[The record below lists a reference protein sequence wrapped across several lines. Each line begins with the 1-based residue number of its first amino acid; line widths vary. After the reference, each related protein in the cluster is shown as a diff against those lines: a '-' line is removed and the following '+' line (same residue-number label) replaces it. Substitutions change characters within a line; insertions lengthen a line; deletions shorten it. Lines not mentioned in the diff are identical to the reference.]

1 MDAPARSGRWVGW
14 LAALLGIVALASLL
28 PAAPASAGTS
38 RDDAIEQLQNV
49 RVSIDLTLSLIK
61 DGRSEEAFDA
71 AATGY
76 LDHFEMV
83 EVPLRIVDN
92 DLTIETEGRF
102 ANIRQLIRD
111 DAPVSDVRDELIELR
126 GVLDTIERKLTATGA
141 AAPALIFGQSFL
153 IIFREGFE
161 VVLLVSILLGYLE
174 AARSSSLIR
183 PILYGIALAC
193 VATVLTVVVLRVVF
207 EQLPFSIE
215 VLEGIT
221 ALVAVVMLFYVSFWL
236 VARMEHKRWMEFVRA
251 RLWSAV
257 SLGSTA
263 SLMLVGFTAVYR
275 EGFETALFYQALWS
289 FGEGLGEW
297 VLAGLAA
304 GLVAL
309 TAVAIV
315 MFRLGR
321 KVPVKRFM
329 SIAVVCVMIT
339 SVTFLGNAVHALQ
352 AGDLIA
358 YHRLDSWPRIPIFL
372 SQVTGYWPTLQSVL
386 AQIALSAIYL
396 GGAVYVFVVKPRRA
410 AHRDSGGPAAGSL
423 PAPSERDAASSLAS
437 V

>member
-1 MDAPARSGRWVGW
+1 MRRLLVL
-14 LAALLGIVALASLL
+14 LAGVVAAIGLLASL
-28 PAAPASAGTS
+28 PVAPASASS
-38 RDDAIEQLQNV
+38 RDDAITQVQNV
-49 RVSIDLTLSLIK
+49 RISIDLTLSLIK
-61 DGRSEEAFDA
+61 QGKSDQAFTA
-71 AATGY
+71 AANGY
-76 LDHFEMV
+76 LNHFELV
-83 EVPLRIVDN
+83 EVPLRIIDN
-92 DLTIETEGRF
+92 DLTIDAEGRF
-102 ANIRQLIRD
+102 ADIRQLIRD
-111 DAPVSDVRDELIELR
+111 HAPVDAIRDKLVELR

-174 AARSSSLIR
+174 AARSPAFIK
-183 PILYGIALAC
+183 PILVGIGLAG
-193 VATVLTVVVLRVVF
+193 VATVLTVVVLRLVF
-207 EQLPFSIE
+207 ESLPFSIE

-221 ALVAVVMLFYVSFWL
+221 AMIAVVMLFYVSFWL

-257 SLGSTA
+257 SLGSTF
-263 SLMLVGFTAVYR
+263 SLVMVGFTAVYR

-289 FGEGLGEW
+289 FGAGLGGW
-297 VLAGLAA
+297 VLAGLFA

-309 TAVAIV
+309 TALAIV

-329 SIAVVCVMIT
+329 NIAVACVMLT

-358 YHRLDSWPRIPIFL
+358 YHRLDSWPRMPIFL
-372 SQVTGYWPTLQSVL
+372 SQVTGYWPTVQSVI

-396 GGAVYVFVVKPRRA
+396 GGALYVFVIKPRRGRA
-410 AHRDSGGPAAGSL
+410 ANRTSTP
-423 PAPSERDAASSLAS
+423 SSLAA

>member
-1 MDAPARSGRWVGW
+1 MPVAVTPAGVQPAKAWSRRLLILVAMLVG
-14 LAALLGIVALASLL
+14 ALVVTSAL
-28 PAAPASAGTS
+28 PASPAAADTS
-38 RDDAIEQLQNV
+38 RSDAIEQLQNV

-61 DGRSEEAFDA
+61 QGRSDEAFEA
-71 AATGY
+71 AANGY
-76 LDHFEMV
+76 LDHFELV
-83 EVPLRIVDN
+83 EVPLRIIDN

-111 DAPVSDVRDELIELR
+111 DAPVETVRDKLIELR
-126 GVLDTIERKLTATGA
+126 GVLDAIERKLTATGA

-174 AARSSSLIR
+174 AARSSSLIK
-183 PILYGIALAC
+183 PILIGIGLAC
-193 VATVLTVVVLRVVF
+193 VATVLTVVLLRLVF
-207 EQLPFSIE
+207 EQLPFSME

-221 ALVAVVMLFYVSFWL
+221 AMVAVVMLFYVSFWL

-289 FGEGLGEW
+289 FGEGLGRW
-297 VLAGLAA
+297 VLAGLVA

-329 SIAVVCVMIT
+329 SIAVICVMIT
-339 SVTFLGNAVHALQ
+339 SITFLGNAVHALQ
-352 AGDLIA
+352 AGDLIE
-358 YHRLDSWPRIPIFL
+358 YHRLDNWPQIPIFL
-372 SQVTGYWPTLQSVL
+372 SQVTGYWPTLQSVV
-386 AQIALSAIYL
+386 AQIVLSVIYL
-396 GGAVYVFVVKPRRA
+396 GGAVYAFVIKPRRSRA
-410 AHRDSGGPAAGSL
+410 KSSATLAPA
-423 PAPSERDAASSLAS
+423 
-437 V
+437 

>member
-1 MDAPARSGRWVGW
+1 MKRRVLALV
-14 LAALLGIVALASLL
+14 AALVGALALMSAL
-28 PAAPASAGTS
+28 PASPAAASS
-38 RDDAIEQLQNV
+38 RSDAIEQIQRV
-49 RVSIDLTLSLIK
+49 QVSIDLTLSLIK
-61 DGRSEEAFDA
+61 QGRSDEAFKA
-71 AATGY
+71 AANGY
-76 LDHFEMV
+76 LDHFELV
-83 EVPLRIVDN
+83 EVPLRIIDN

-102 ANIRQLIRD
+102 ADIRTQIRD
-111 DAPVSDVRDELIELR
+111 KASVDTIRDKLIALR

-174 AARSSSLIR
+174 AARSPAFIK
-183 PILYGIALAC
+183 PILIGIGLAC
-193 VATVLTVVVLRVVF
+193 VATFLTVILLRVVF
-207 EQLPFSIE
+207 QSLPFSIE

-221 ALVAVVMLFYVSFWL
+221 ALIAVVMLFYVSFWL

-257 SLGSTA
+257 SLGSTF
-263 SLMLVGFTAVYR
+263 SLVMVGFTAVYR

-289 FGEGLGEW
+289 FGAGLGVW
-297 VLAGLAA
+297 VLAGLGS

-321 KVPVKRFM
+321 RVPVKRFM
-329 SIAVVCVMIT
+329 NIAVICVMIT
-339 SVTFLGNAVHALQ
+339 SITFLGNAVHALQ

-358 YHRLDSWPRIPIFL
+358 YHRLDGWPRMPIFL
-372 SQVTGYWPTLQSVL
+372 SQVTGYWTTLQSIV
-386 AQIALSAIYL
+386 AQIVLSAIYV
-396 GGAVYVFVVKPRRA
+396 GGAVYVFVIKPRRQQVQRPTVPPA
-410 AHRDSGGPAAGSL
+410 TPPASGTS
-423 PAPSERDAASSLAS
+423 SSLVS